1 MKTLTTTFVLSASLL
16 LVGCGSHTGD
26 DALIGGAVGVGAG
39 ALIGG
44 TPGAVIGGAVGAGT
58 GALIGNEQ
66 DKQDRENGVE
76 YRSPLD

>member
-1 MKTLTTTFVLSASLL
+1 M
-16 LVGCGSHTGD
+16 
-26 DALIGGAVGVGAG
+26 GVGAG